1 MENYSLEENHKHK
14 NIDREKVIHYKLRK
28 NITSDYLHMAELRLH
43 LQDRYSKWLLCD
55 SALAIVATWS
65 HNMSFYLLL
74 EGQ

>member
-14 NIDREKVIHYKLRK
+14 NIDRENSLQIDK

-55 SALAIVATWS
+55 SDLAIVATWS
-65 HNMSFYLLL
+65 RNMSFYLLL